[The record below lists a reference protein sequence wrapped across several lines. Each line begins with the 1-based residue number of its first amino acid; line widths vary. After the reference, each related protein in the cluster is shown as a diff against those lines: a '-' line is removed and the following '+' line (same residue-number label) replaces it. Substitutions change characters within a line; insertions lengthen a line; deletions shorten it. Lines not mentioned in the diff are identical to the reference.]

1 MAEAVPTPRIESSRV
16 AVLRHALRLEA
27 LTIAWNVIEAAIA
40 ITAGI
45 LAGSV
50 ALVGFG
56 LDSMIET
63 VAAAALYWRLRAEL
77 TGSDGPDLERM
88 ERRALQVV
96 GFTFLVLAAYIL
108 YEAASTLWL
117 REAPEPSR
125 VGIALATLSLIIMP
139 ILALAKLRAGRKL
152 ESRALI
158 ADSKETFVCSYL
170 SFALL
175 LGLGANAIFGVWWA
189 DPIAALLML
198 PWVVKEGL
206 ESLEG
211 DCDD

>member
-1 MAEAVPTPRIESSRV
+1 MAEAVLAPRIGL
-16 AVLRHALRLEA
+16 LRHALRLEA
-27 LTIAWNVIEAAIA
+27 LTIAWNVLEAAIA

-45 LAGSV
+45 LAGSI

-56 LDSMIET
+56 LDSVIET
-63 VAAAALYWRLRAEL
+63 VAAVALYWRLRAEL
-77 TGSDGPDLERM
+77 TGTDGPELERM

-108 YEAASTLWL
+108 YEAGSTLWF
-117 REAPEPSR
+117 REAPEPSP
-125 VGIALATLSLIIMP
+125 VGLVLASLSLIIMP
-139 ILALAKLRAGRKL
+139 LLAFAKLRAGRRL

-175 LGLGANAIFGVWWA
+175 LGLGANAAFGAWWA
-189 DPIAALLML
+189 DPVAALLML

-206 ESLEG
+206 EAIRG

>member
-1 MAEAVPTPRIESSRV
+1 MAEAVLAPRIGL
-16 AVLRHALRLEA
+16 LRHALRLEA
-27 LTIAWNVIEAAIA
+27 LTIAWNVLEAAIA

-45 LAGSV
+45 LAGSI

-56 LDSMIET
+56 LDSVIET
-63 VAAAALYWRLRAEL
+63 VAAVALYWRLRAEL
-77 TGSDGPDLERM
+77 NGTDGPELERM

-108 YEAASTLWL
+108 YEAGSTLWF
-117 REAPEPSR
+117 REAPEPSP
-125 VGIALATLSLIIMP
+125 VGLVLASLSLIIMP
-139 ILALAKLRAGRKL
+139 LLAFAKLRAGRRL

-175 LGLGANAIFGVWWA
+175 LGLGANAAFGAWWA
-189 DPIAALLML
+189 DPVAALLML

-206 ESLEG
+206 EAIRG